1 VTDLVV
7 FHRGEVAKGAESTG
21 ARLLPLEK
29 SLDYRFPVGPV
40 VGDVVYVLHP
50 LDEGVLIPFGMY
62 DEYLL
67 RDKFNEALRI
77 VTSLGASEVVS
88 QTITSDARDGGA
100 EAAIQGQGL
109 RVKGQRAQRAEV
121 NYHQAGTGG
130 PPIDPRPL
138 RWPDE
143 PGFDSACVSVLRN
156 GATEVDVSVSSDQT
170 FSVES
175 DVAGVL
181 KKAGFALG
189 GNYRRTRAVSY
200 VLKARFPGP
209 SSGDGVASQPRESL
223 LAETAGDGVLA
234 PPKRRRLFGN

>member
-1 VTDLVV
+1 
-7 FHRGEVAKGAESTG
+7 
-21 ARLLPLEK
+21 
-29 SLDYRFPVGPV
+29 
-40 VGDVVYVLHP
+40 
-50 LDEGVLIPFGMY
+50 
-62 DEYLL
+62 
-67 RDKFNEALRI
+67 
-77 VTSLGASEVVS
+77 
-88 QTITSDARDGGA
+88 
-100 EAAIQGQGL
+100 
-109 RVKGQRAQRAEV
+109 
-121 NYHQAGTGG
+121 
-130 PPIDPRPL
+130 
-138 RWPDE
+138 
-143 PGFDSACVSVLRN
+143 
-156 GATEVDVSVSSDQT
+156 VDVSVSSDQT